1 MAADGVLYIDDE
13 DDAGMLRAQQ
23 VRVLQANMNDYIAQ
37 LTNLM
42 DETKAAAMEVGKKMV
57 AAAITAPKGCGHD
70 NVEAVM
76 LDGDEMMQLAKI
88 THQIGEETGVDLSN
102 NKLTFIDVNTEPL
115 GKRQTIA
122 IHYYTVLDKQVENI
136 KLTNEFAEENEV
148 DDIRF
153 VPISKIKD
161 YRNILTRDQE
171 KYIMIAYDKLN
182 SFNICKQNIC

>member
-1 MAADGVLYIDDE
+1 M
-13 DDAGMLRAQQ
+13 
-23 VRVLQANMNDYIAQ
+23 
-37 LTNLM
+37 
-42 DETKAAAMEVGKKMV
+42 
-57 AAAITAPKGCGHD
+57 
-70 NVEAVM
+70 
-76 LDGDEMMQLAKI
+76 
-88 THQIGEETGVDLSN
+88 
-102 NKLTFIDVNTEPL
+102 